1 MAHNFKKYYHGQI
14 DHLNSPYDITS
25 IMHLPRNAF
34 SKSPRYLNT
43 IEARASAHI
52 KLGETGKLSSVDKY
66 QINALYKCSFTSS
79 SQGSCL
85 ATLGL
90 ENHAIPDNSLRA
102 SSQHSSLYAASA
114 GRLHQSAS
122 KFTHG
127 AWCPKTSYNSWLQ
140 VPVVSGFFVIKLVV
154 LRIVSP
160 FLYFVENDKTKS

>member
-43 IEARASAHI
+43 IEARAGAHI
-52 KLGETGKLSSVDKY
+52 KLGETGKLSSVGKY
-66 QINALYKCSFTSS
+66 QINALYKCPFTSS

-102 SSQHSSLYAASA
+102 SSQHLT
-114 GRLHQSAS
+114 L
-122 KFTHG
+122 
-127 AWCPKTSYNSWLQ
+127 
-140 VPVVSGFFVIKLVV
+140 I
-154 LRIVSP
+154 
-160 FLYFVENDKTKS
+160 D